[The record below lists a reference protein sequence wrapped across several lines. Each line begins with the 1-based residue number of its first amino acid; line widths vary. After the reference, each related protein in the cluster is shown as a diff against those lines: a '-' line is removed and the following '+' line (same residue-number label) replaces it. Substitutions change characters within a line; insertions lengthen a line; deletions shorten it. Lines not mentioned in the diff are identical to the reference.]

1 MEIKTGVPMTTSPPN
16 LLQGRRVARKFALLA
31 LYQLEA
37 SRGSLP
43 SKVLEGKDLSSLIRS
58 SAQTLVLHAQDDIEA
73 AADLFKSV
81 SEQIM
86 TIEFEHPTNLNASFD
101 APQVAV
107 PLPSTQETL
116 ARLDK
121 CLLACQWVWNVLAVP
136 QMLVHLED
144 KHVEDYATHM
154 IACVCEHNEALT
166 EKLEAYTTDWKT
178 DRLIKMDRL
187 ILKLALAEILYE
199 TDIDFG
205 VSVNEAVE
213 LAKTYSLPESYKFIN
228 GVLGKI
234 VQDLKQSLTQAD
246 EPLLSEAPPTEK
258 GVITKEVDA

>member
-1 MEIKTGVPMTTSPPN
+1 
-16 LLQGRRVARKFALLA
+16 
-31 LYQLEA
+31 
-37 SRGSLP
+37 
-43 SKVLEGKDLSSLIRS
+43 
-58 SAQTLVLHAQDDIEA
+58 
-73 AADLFKSV
+73 
-81 SEQIM
+81 
-86 TIEFEHPTNLNASFD
+86 LNASFD

-121 CLLACQWVWNVLAVP
+121 CLLACQWVWNVLTVP

-144 KHVEDYATHM
+144 KHVEEYATHM

-166 EKLEAYTTDWKT
+166 EKLEAYTADWKT

-234 VQDLKQSLTQAD
+234 VQDLKQSFTQAD
-246 EPLLSEAPPTEK
+246 EPLLSEAPPAEK

>member
-1 MEIKTGVPMTTSPPN
+1 MTTSSPN

-43 SKVLEGKDLSSLIRS
+43 AKVAEDKSLTSLIRS

-86 TIEFEHPTNLNASFD
+86 TAEFEHPTNLNSSFD

-107 PLPSTQETL
+107 PLPSTQDTL
-116 ARLDK
+116 HSLDK
-121 CLLACQWVWNVLAVP
+121 CLLACEWVWNVLAVP

-144 KHVEDYATHM
+144 QHVEDYATHM
-154 IACVCEHNEALT
+154 IACVCEHNDALT
-166 EKLEAYTTDWKT
+166 EKLEAYTADWKT

-199 TDIDFG
+199 DGLDYG

-213 LAKTYSLPESYKFIN
+213 LAKAYSLPESYKFIN

-234 VQDLKQSLTQAD
+234 VQDLKNPPAESVEEAQA
-246 EPLLSEAPPTEK
+246 EAETSPVEEEASITE
-258 GVITKEVDA
+258 IEA